1 MSDTGVLTSAGAV
14 NPLGPGERLL
24 VVGGGY
30 TGQRFAEC
38 LRQLGADVVVTH
50 RRTPSAAGELPFDSS
65 TGLVPTA
72 AELQGVSHLLVTA
85 PPDRQGQ
92 DPCLSSLKPLLD
104 GLQLQ
109 WAGYLSTTGVYGDQH
124 GQWVDESTSP
134 TADLLPRSQA
144 RLQCEQDWLN
154 SGWPVQVFRLP
165 GIYGPGRNSLVT
177 LQRGDARHV
186 HKPGQVFCRVHVD
199 DIVGALLHCLRL
211 PAAKRPSIVNVC
223 DNRPAPSSELLGYAA
238 HLLGC
243 PLPQLH
249 WFEAVQDSMSPM
261 ALSFWRDNRR
271 VSNRR
276 LTKELGYALLFPSY
290 REGLQA
296 CLRAEALD

>member
-1 MSDTGVLTSAGAV
+1 M
-14 NPLGPGERLL
+14 
-24 VVGGGY
+24 
-30 TGQRFAEC
+30 
-38 LRQLGADVVVTH
+38 
-50 RRTPSAAGELPFDSS
+50 
-65 TGLVPTA
+65 
-72 AELQGVSHLLVTA
+72 
-85 PPDRQGQ
+85 
-92 DPCLSSLKPLLD
+92 
-104 GLQLQ
+104 Q

-144 RLQCEQDWLN
+144 RLQCEQDWLT

-276 LTKELGYALLFPSY
+276 LTKELGYALQFPSY

-296 CLRAEALD
+296 CLKAEALD

>member
-1 MSDTGVLTSAGAV
+1 M
-14 NPLGPGERLL
+14 NP
-24 VVGGGY
+24 
-30 TGQRFAEC
+30 
-38 LRQLGADVVVTH
+38 
-50 RRTPSAAGELPFDSS
+50 
-65 TGLVPTA
+65 
-72 AELQGVSHLLVTA
+72 
-85 PPDRQGQ
+85 PP
-92 DPCLSSLKPLLD
+92 
-104 GLQLQ
+104 
-109 WAGYLSTTGVYGDQH
+109 A
-124 GQWVDESTSP
+124 
-134 TADLLPRSQA
+134 ADLLPRSQA
-144 RLQCEQDWLN
+144 RLQCEQAWLN

-165 GIYGPGRNSLVT
+165 GIYGPGRNSLLT

-243 PLPQLH
+243 PLPELH

-276 LTKELGYALLFPSY
+276 LTKELGYALQFPSY

-296 CLRAEALD
+296 CLKAQARD

>member
-1 MSDTGVLTSAGAV
+1 MSDTGVLTSLGAV
-14 NPLGPGERLL
+14 NPLRPGQRLL

-30 TGQRFAEC
+30 TGQRFAER
-38 LRQLGADVVVTH
+38 LRELGADVVVTH
-50 RRTPSAAGELPFDSS
+50 RRPPAAAEELPFDSS
-65 TGLVPTA
+65 TGLLPNA
-72 AELQGVSHLLVTA
+72 SDLKGISHLLMTA

-92 DPCLSSLKPLLD
+92 DPCLSSLKPQLD
-104 GLQLQ
+104 DLSLQ
-109 WAGYLSTTGVYGDQH
+109 WAGYLSTTGVYGDQG
-124 GQWVDESTSP
+124 GQWVDESTAP
-134 TADLLPRSQA
+134 AADLLPRSQA

-165 GIYGPGRNSLVT
+165 GIYGPGRNSLIT

-211 PAAKRPSIVNVC
+211 PATKRPNIVNVC

-238 HLLGC
+238 HLLGH
-243 PLPQLH
+243 PLPELQ
-249 WFEAVQDSMSPM
+249 WFEAVQGSMSSM

-271 VSNRR
+271 VNNSR
-276 LTKELGYALLFPSY
+276 LTRELGYALLYPSY

-296 CLRAEALD
+296 CLRAEARD